1 MGSGPGKV
9 IPPTAAGVAEAL
21 RILGE
26 GGAVDYEGAATTMD
40 WDSNGDLRRG
50 HIGVWRFTDD
60 GQIEDLYSVHFD
72 Y

>member
-1 MGSGPGKV
+1 M

-21 RILGE
+21 RILGV

-50 HIGVWRFTDD
+50 HIGVWRFTDN
-60 GQIEDLYSVHFD
+60 GRIEDLYSVHFD

>member
-1 MGSGPGKV
+1 M
-9 IPPTAAGVAEAL
+9 AEAL

-26 GGAVDYEGAATTMD
+26 GGTVDYEGAATTMD
-40 WDSNGDLRRG
+40 WDGNGDLLRG

-60 GQIEDLYSVHFD
+60 GRIEDLYSVHFD